1 MHAGP
6 DVSKP
11 KECLPL
17 NLLSHSMSVEE
28 LGFVFSS
35 RKRPDPP
42 PPPSG
47 ILSDSRVLK
56 CLRMP
61 ETGGLMWR
69 VVCLC
74 RLPREYQG
82 PDGL

>member
-1 MHAGP
+1 MLQCPSVLFRCRHLRTWLNGEALTGCVVLAGP

-35 RKRPDPP
+35 RKHPTPSPHPP
-42 PPPSG
+42 PEFCQTRAS
-47 ILSDSRVLK
+47 SNV
-56 CLRMP
+56 
-61 ETGGLMWR
+61 
-69 VVCLC
+69 
-74 RLPREYQG
+74 
-82 PDGL
+82 

>member
-1 MHAGP
+1 MLAGP

-42 PPPSG
+42 PAPRP
-47 ILSDSRVLK
+47 
-56 CLRMP
+56 LRNS
-61 ETGGLMWR
+61 
-69 VVCLC
+69 V
-74 RLPREYQG
+74 RLARPQMSE
-82 PDGL
+82 DV

>member
-1 MHAGP
+1 MLAGP

-42 PPPSG
+42 PPARASG
-47 ILSDSRVLK
+47 IRQTRASSNV
-56 CLRMP
+56 
-61 ETGGLMWR
+61 
-69 VVCLC
+69 
-74 RLPREYQG
+74 
-82 PDGL
+82 

>member
-1 MHAGP
+1 MLAGP

-35 RKRPDPP
+35 RKRPDPRAP
-42 PPPSG
+42 
-47 ILSDSRVLK
+47 
-56 CLRMP
+56 LRIRQ
-61 ETGGLMWR
+61 TR
-69 VVCLC
+69 ASSNV
-74 RLPREYQG
+74 
-82 PDGL
+82 